1 MTTTQPAWARRMKRE
16 RALRGWTQKECVR
29 RLRFEAPRE
38 LPDDDTL
45 LTNWKRWESGRVH
58 PDLEYQRVIASMFGT
73 VSAAMFADPRSPHAV
88 LTSAVGDADTPGL
101 LARIRAS
108 AVDRATLEAMRLT
121 VDRLCADYP
130 SVPSHQ
136 LLIEARGWL
145 GRVGDL
151 LEHRVTLE
159 QHRELLSISGTLALL
174 VGCLEM
180 DAGASTRAEATRR
193 SALELGTEADDR
205 DVIGWS
211 HEMTAWF
218 ALTRGDYAAVLR
230 AVEAGTEA
238 AGNRGVSVQ
247 LHAQAAKAW
256 SRIGDRGK
264 VEVSLDRGRRL
275 LEGLPVPDDLDHHFK
290 VDPAKFDYY
299 AMDVYRKVGED
310 GRADALA
317 DEVLS
322 RVTDWS
328 GRVIAPM
335 RAAEA
340 NITKGV
346 VAARADDLEGAV
358 TYGQMALEGDRK
370 SLPSLLM
377 VSQELGETLIS
388 RYPRESLTREYVDEL
403 RELGES
409 TST

>member
-1 MTTTQPAWARRMKRE
+1 MFTAFASSP
-16 RALRGWTQKECVR
+16 RG
-29 RLRFEAPRE
+29 
-38 LPDDDTL
+38 TL
-45 LTNWKRWESGRVH
+45 ITNWKRWESGRVH
-58 PDLEYQRVIASMFGT
+58 PDVEYQRMIASMFGT
-73 VSAAMFADPRSPHAV
+73 VSGAMFAEPRSPHAV
-88 LTSAVGDADTPGL
+88 LTSAVGDADTPDL

-108 AVDRATLEAMRLT
+108 AVDHATLEAMRLT
-121 VDRLCADYP
+121 VDRLCSDYP
-130 SVPSHQ
+130 SVPAHQ
-136 LLIEARGWL
+136 LLIEARSWMH
-145 GRVGDL
+145 RVGDL
-151 LEHRVTLE
+151 LEHRVTLD

-180 DAGASTRAEATRR
+180 DAGAGTRAEATRR

-218 ALTRGDYAAVLR
+218 GLTRGDYAAVLR

-238 AGNRGVSVQ
+238 AGERGVSVQ
-247 LHAQAAKAW
+247 LYAQAAKAW

-264 VEVSLDRGRRL
+264 VEVALERGRRL
-275 LEGLPVPDDLDHHFK
+275 LEGLPAPHDPDHHFE
-290 VDPAKFDYY
+290 VDPTKFDYY

-403 RELGES
+403 RELGE
-409 TST
+409 TSTP